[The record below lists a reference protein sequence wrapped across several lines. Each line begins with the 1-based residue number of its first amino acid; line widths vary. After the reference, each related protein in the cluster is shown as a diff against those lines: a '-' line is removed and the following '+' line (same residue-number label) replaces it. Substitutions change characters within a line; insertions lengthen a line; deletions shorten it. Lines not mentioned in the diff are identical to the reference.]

1 MHVTLDNI
9 FAFLILIL
17 IVVTFTGYIIPSAY
31 FSFTTVR
38 EHQLEEVAQ
47 SIMDKILL
55 SPGVPENWGD
65 IHMVQSENGLKA
77 FGLQKADGEPYELD
91 VNKIMR
97 IVSVNTS
104 TTKTLPSYVRISPDA
119 MARLLGLGRDYGF
132 SIRITPA
139 LNMSIKTVDTYTF
152 SNGRGEGH
160 GQLTVPRR
168 VEVTVTTPDGRPAL
182 GANVTGLFIFMSI
195 RKQGSREDCY
205 VNSSYLSSQRTD
217 WRGKTTLDF
226 TALLSSIDNEL
237 RGKVLKKSCS
247 SIVIYADYYGIKA
260 INSSLLATDADSI
273 LGGTV
278 VDNYLILEHEA
289 GDEFEFFTPPAAI
302 HLGKEVALANPP
314 YYVYLSDFEEE
325 TRGESGRIINN
336 GHFNIRVYELTNVVD
351 DDVSLILMPVK
362 YRGNYLLTCFF
373 RAPSNVLCQK
383 GAASGNIKTSV
394 LKRMARIGS
403 FHYIVEV
410 RVWRWGE
417 G

>member
-1 MHVTLDNI
+1 
-9 FAFLILIL
+9 
-17 IVVTFTGYIIPSAY
+17 
-31 FSFTTVR
+31 
-38 EHQLEEVAQ
+38 
-47 SIMDKILL
+47 
-55 SPGVPENWGD
+55 
-65 IHMVQSENGLKA
+65 
-77 FGLQKADGEPYELD
+77 
-91 VNKIMR
+91 
-97 IVSVNTS
+97 
-104 TTKTLPSYVRISPDA
+104 
-119 MARLLGLGRDYGF
+119 
-132 SIRITPA
+132 
-139 LNMSIKTVDTYTF
+139 
-152 SNGRGEGH
+152 
-160 GQLTVPRR
+160 
-168 VEVTVTTPDGRPAL
+168 
-182 GANVTGLFIFMSI
+182 MSI